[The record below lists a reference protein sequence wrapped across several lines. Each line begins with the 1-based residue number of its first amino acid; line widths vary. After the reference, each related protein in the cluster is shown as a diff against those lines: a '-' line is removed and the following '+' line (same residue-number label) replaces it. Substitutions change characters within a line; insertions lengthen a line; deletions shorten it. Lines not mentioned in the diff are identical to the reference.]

1 VTASGKMQINDL
13 YMHLNTSPPKYGPD

>member
-1 VTASGKMQINDL
+1 MQINDL